1 MLCLMQFS
9 LVCGLINFMRS
20 YGVDLKKIVVHEDN
34 QAVLNLVEN
43 DKQMN
48 DSTKHME
55 IQRLFIKERINEH
68 GMDV

>member
-1 MLCLMQFS
+1 MS
-9 LVCGLINFMRS
+9 YAVGLVCGLINFMRS
-20 YGVDLKKIVVHEDN
+20 YSLDLKKIVVHEDN

-43 DKQMN
+43 DKLMN